1 MNKFEGIG
9 RLTKDP
15 ELRKTPNDV
24 SVCTFTVAIDRRF
37 NNSDGN
43 KETDFLP
50 CVAWRGT
57 ADFIGKYFAKGKKIA
72 IAGSVQTRNYQ
83 AQDGSKRFVTEIVVD
98 EAEFVESKND
108 GQTAAAPAPVAEEP
122 TPYETDDLPF

>member
-1 MNKFEGIG
+1 MNKFIGIG

-37 NNSDGN
+37 NNADGN

-57 ADFIGKYFAKGKKIA
+57 ADFIGRYFTKGKKIA
-72 IAGSVQTRNYQ
+72 VVGSVQTRNYQ

-98 EAEFVESKND
+98 EAEFVESK
-108 GQTAAAPAPVAEEP
+108 GETAAAPAPVAEEP
-122 TPYETDDLPF
+122 TPYETDELPF